1 MKVYIPQIDSTVT
14 CEAGCCQTIVIE
26 NQKVW
31 CDILNDLADQSQGA
45 EGKIVLSTANAKE
58 PAIIVET

>member
-1 MKVYIPQIDSTVT
+1 MKEMRRALITPMI
-14 CEAGCCQTIVIE
+14 AGISIVKRPESIVSSALAALSRTIE
-26 NQKVW
+26 PTLRK
-31 CDILNDLADQSQGA
+31 